1 MVARDLD
8 FAPGGSLPESGLLT
22 SQDKGSQTT
31 VAQWEVILQHLHKML
46 TLRDNWDGEDAKAPA
61 RGKILS
67 VIDLLNQIEHSNMH
81 APSRV
86 VVGPE
91 GEIVVE
97 WQQDDNYIEL
107 EVSKPYVGEW
117 MFENSGMAPK
127 HYVMTWRG
135 ALVAQSPVRRQPRQ
149 AYS

>member
-1 MVARDLD
+1 MAFIQPRLKTHCFGYGSPSGKLQGQYLLIRRCMARVLKVDVE
-8 FAPGGSLPESGLLT
+8 APN
-22 SQDKGSQTT
+22 
-31 VAQWEVILQHLHKML
+31 
-46 TLRDNWDGEDAKAPA
+46 TL
-61 RGKILS
+61 
-67 VIDLLNQIEHSNMH
+67 
-81 APSRV
+81 V